1 MLFIAILMKQ
11 QKADFNFSR
20 KIQKLYFCST
30 HWAKITKAVLD
41 HRKNCKNQK
50 CRALPLAQYAEAG
63 ARARDIC
70 TWAARSRPA
79 VSATHTKLHGTL
91 LPKIEKFIDFAR
103 AGSRTETKWRLGRCE
118 WSVRRRALGRSV
130 GRPTSRWF
138 SQTFKWGHSCAR
150 SPLREPPQNASYRV
164 HTLLIARTQPSA
176 RM

>member
-79 VSATHTKLHGTL
+79 VSATHTQSYTALSFQKLKSSSTL
-91 LPKIEKFIDFAR
+91 HVR
-103 AGSRTETKWRLGRCE
+103 AVGLKQSGGWVDASGR
-118 WSVRRRALGRSV
+118 SGVALSV
-130 GRPTSRWF
+130 GRWVDRPAAGFR
-138 SQTFKWGHSCAR
+138 KHSNEATRALAR
-150 SPLREPPQNASYRV
+150 LWESLRKM
-164 HTLLIARTQPSA
+164 HLIACTRS
-176 RM
+176 